1 MKAVQFGSCLQALV
15 IKTKTY
21 LTPGSHTIFEW
32 FPRCLGP
39 CFGSQRFAHVETRA
53 EVLASICNRFLT
65 ACGTGRDK

>member
-1 MKAVQFGSCLQALV
+1 M
-15 IKTKTY
+15 TH

-53 EVLASICNRFLT
+53 EVLASIRNRFPT
-65 ACGTGRDK
+65 AFGSEKAK